1 MTAQKSEDETKTVFF
16 IYLFIYLFVT
26 TLSKASIFFIY
37 FLLISNLG
45 ELETVTKNIS
55 N

>member
-1 MTAQKSEDETKTVFF
+1 MTAQKSEDGTKTV
-16 IYLFIYLFVT
+16 LFIYLFVT